1 MVPLFPL
8 ENLNYVI
15 QDRETEKVSLDL
27 QKKKAKDK
35 EKGTIWMA

>member
-27 QKKKAKDK
+27 QKKKSKR
-35 EKGTIWMA
+35 